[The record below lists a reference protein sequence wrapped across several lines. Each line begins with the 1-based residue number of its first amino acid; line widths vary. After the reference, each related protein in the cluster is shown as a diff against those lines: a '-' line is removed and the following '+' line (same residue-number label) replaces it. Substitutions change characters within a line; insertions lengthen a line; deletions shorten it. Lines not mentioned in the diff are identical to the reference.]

1 MKKMYSFRMSAT
13 ASAALDF
20 LQRCFPDA
28 TATELIEAAL
38 QYAAYTGGLGGAGA
52 CPQISQPEQE
62 VKPER
67 TA

>member
-13 ASAALDF
+13 ASAALDS

-38 QYAAYTGGLGGAGA
+38 QYAAYSGGLGA
-52 CPQISQPEQE
+52 CPQISQPEQ
-62 VKPER
+62 VVMLKR
-67 TA
+67 TD

>member
-38 QYAAYTGGLGGAGA
+38 Q
-52 CPQISQPEQE
+52 
-62 VKPER
+62 
-67 TA
+67 

>member
-1 MKKMYSFRMSAT
+1 MKKMYSFRMSSMA
-13 ASAALDF
+13 AAALDS
-20 LQRCFPDA
+20 LQRVYPDA

-38 QYAAYTGGLGGAGA
+38 QYAAYTGGLGA

-62 VKPER
+62 ERPER

>member
-13 ASAALDF
+13 ASAALDS
-20 LQRCFPDA
+20 LQRCFPGA

-38 QYAAYTGGLGGAGA
+38 QYAAYSGGLGA

-62 VKPER
+62 ERPER

>member
-13 ASAALDF
+13 ASSALDS

-28 TATELIEAAL
+28 TVTELIEAAL
-38 QYAAYTGGLGGAGA
+38 QYAAYSGGLGA
-52 CPQISQPEQE
+52 CPQISQSEQDE
-62 VKPER
+62 RPER

>member
-13 ASAALDF
+13 ASAALNS
-20 LQRCFPDA
+20 LHRCFPDA

-38 QYAAYTGGLGGAGA
+38 QYAAYSGGLGA

-62 VKPER
+62 ERPEL

>member
-13 ASAALDF
+13 ASAALDS

-38 QYAAYTGGLGGAGA
+38 QYAAYSGGLGA

-62 VKPER
+62 VTPKR
-67 TA
+67 TV